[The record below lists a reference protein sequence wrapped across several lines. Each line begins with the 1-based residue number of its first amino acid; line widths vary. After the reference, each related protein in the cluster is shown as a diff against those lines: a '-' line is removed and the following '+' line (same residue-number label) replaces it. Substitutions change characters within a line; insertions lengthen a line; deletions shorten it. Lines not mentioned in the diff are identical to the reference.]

1 MSSQVIT
8 THAVI
13 TPHAEPSHVEETS
26 TRAVITPHTE
36 PSHVEETS
44 IHNKDPIHGNINS
57 HILNNNNSNSNTNNN
72 SNSNTNNNSS
82 CAGRGG
88 GGGGLYKTAI
98 NGVMRNIST
107 QILNCLSSEES
118 LLTIAS
124 NSNKIR
130 DVLILPALR
139 SVREQLMPYIAA
151 TLVVTAILVI
161 LAIASLVFNIVI
173 FFKLMTR

>member
-72 SNSNTNNNSS
+72 SS
-82 CAGRGG
+82 CAGR

-107 QILNCLSSEES
+107 QILNCLASEES

-139 SVREQLMPYIAA
+139 SIREQLMPYIAA

>member
-57 HILNNNNSNSNTNNN
+57 HILKNNNY
-72 SNSNTNNNSS
+72 NSNTNNNSS
-82 CAGRGG
+82 CAGR

-107 QILNCLSSEES
+107 QILNCLASEES